1 MTPPTVRPEARP
13 QSADHPAEFETI
25 TLEVDQAIATITL
38 NRPEHR
44 NAWTLLMDAEVG
56 EALAV
61 CDADDGIRVVIVT
74 GAGECFCVGADLS
87 GRDIAA
93 PGGTV
98 PTAARPRIAPFE
110 MRKPIIAAINGH
122 AVGIGIT
129 FPMQCDVRIV
139 AESAKVGFPF
149 VRRGVISELNGH
161 WLLPRLIG
169 FSAAAQLLLT
179 GRLITGAEAVTIG
192 LCSQARPAD
201 EVLPA
206 ALALGAELATVTA
219 PAAVAASKRMLWDA
233 LEMSR
238 VDAADREVQLFRW
251 LAAQPDATEGV
262 ASFLERRDPVWS
274 MPPSTHLPD

>member
-1 MTPPTVRPEARP
+1 MPRTVRSEVDPE
-13 QSADHPAEFETI
+13 SADRRHEFETI
-25 TLEVDQAIATITL
+25 TVEVEDAIATITL
-38 NRPEHR
+38 NRPERR
-44 NAWTLLMDAEVG
+44 NAWTLLMDSEVG

-61 CDADDGIRVVIVT
+61 CDADDGIRVVIIT

-93 PGGTV
+93 PGGRM
-98 PTAARPRIAPFE
+98 PSAARPRLAPFE
-110 MRKPIIAAINGH
+110 MRKPVIAAMNGH
-122 AVGIGIT
+122 SVGVGIT
-129 FPMQCDVRIV
+129 FPMQCDIRIV

-161 WLLPRLIG
+161 WVLPRLIG

-179 GRLITGAEAVTIG
+179 GRLITGAEAVGIG

-201 EVLPA
+201 EVLPT
-206 ALALGAELATVTA
+206 ALDLGAELASATSPV
-219 PAAVAASKRMLWDA
+219 AVAASKRMLWDA

-238 VDAADREVQLFRW
+238 VDAATREGELFRW

-274 MPPSTHLPD
+274 TPPSTRLPD